1 MKLEQ
6 INDIRNF
13 NRFYSKVI
21 GLLDK
26 TYLNSAYSIAE
37 VRVICE
43 ISCHSTVTANDI
55 LTTLGLDKGYL
66 SRILKSFEKKK
77 LITKERS
84 ATDGRVMYL
93 KLTELGR
100 SEFEKLDKG
109 AATQVSQAFG
119 GLSEADYNTLI
130 ESMKTIKTILIKK

>member
-1 MKLEQ
+1 MKQEQ
-6 INDIRNF
+6 IEDIRNF

-93 KLTELGR
+93 KLTQSGR
-100 SEFEKLDKG
+100 LEFEKLDKG
-109 AATQVSQAFG
+109 AAAQVNQAFG